1 MMNAKDFDFESIK
14 PLDLNKEALAPGSRA
29 TPFSALLWAVAG
41 GDLAAAEA
49 QITDDIEWGLMP
61 YNKYLK
67 GKEQVMSWLTTA
79 TADQKKP
86 IVITNAA
93 AGNWG
98 VLEYWN
104 IGVVS
109 EEVIKFGNEQNW
121 PWPRD
126 PGGFLGKS
134 YRVAQ
139 CFTYHINTE
148 GKIDFMRQYMDT
160 GSIWAQL

>member
-1 MMNAKDFDFESIK
+1 MNAQDFDFDSIR
-14 PLDLNKEALAPGSRA
+14 PLDLNKETLAPGSMA
-29 TPFSALLWAVAG
+29 TPFSTLLWAVAG
-41 GDLAAAEA
+41 KDLATAEA

-61 YNKYLK
+61 YNQYLK
-67 GKEQVMSWLTTA
+67 GKAQVMSWLKTA
-79 TADQKKP
+79 TSDQKRP
-86 IVITNAA
+86 VVITNAA
-93 AGNWG
+93 TDTWG

-109 EEVIKFGNEQNW
+109 KEVIQFGNEQNW

-126 PGGFLGKS
+126 PSSFLGKNYKVS
-134 YRVAQ
+134 Q
-139 CFTYHINTE
+139 CFTYHINAE